1 MEAIAARD
9 AGRACDWTS
18 CLERRLEKAPDN
30 PRLWHTL
37 GTLWRAELELEQAIA
52 AFAMARR
59 LDPSSAVT
67 AHALARAT
75 LEAGRPASEHYN
87 EALALSPNDGS
98 MLLGRTSAQV
108 AEGQADEAITALETL
123 LRHNPQWTDG
133 HRQLA
138 ELRIA
143 RGAGADHL
151 STLDDAIHRHP
162 SNGGLRAVKLDILY
176 RGQEFE
182 RLAHFAMSCEQAV
195 GPSEALTTYQ
205 ALAASELGKTAIA
218 DSLFDQLLPTYSTEL
233 ASHAMRHAIRSARP
247 EAAAKIGEPLT
258 DSPGSNQVW
267 PWLGLAWRMMDDPR
281 AEWLYDQPNLVKEYE
296 ILDPAQIA
304 ALTKRLR
311 ELHNVGFAC
320 LGQSVRDGTQTDG
333 PLLARCEPE
342 IVALRHA
349 ILRQTEDHLASL
361 PYVEGHPTLARK
373 PDRARIA
380 GSWSVRFHGGGRHAH
395 HVHPLGWLSAALYIS
410 FPKHQPDA
418 RDAGWLVL
426 GQPPDEL
433 NVSLQPIRLI
443 EPRPGRLV
451 LFPSIMW
458 HGTRPFP
465 SGERMTVAFDIAL
478 PAQEAN

>member
-1 MEAIAARD
+1 MKAIAARG
-9 AGRACDWTS
+9 AGRAYDWTA
-18 CLERRLEKAPDN
+18 CLERRLEETPDN

-37 GTLWRAELELEQAIA
+37 GTLWRAELELERAIA
-52 AFAMARR
+52 AFAEALR
-59 LDPSSAVT
+59 LNPTSAVT

-75 LEAGRPASEHYN
+75 LEAGQPALERYN
-87 EALALSPNDGS
+87 EALSLSPDDGS
-98 MLLGRTSAQV
+98 ILLGRASAQV
-108 AEGQADEAITALETL
+108 AEGHADEAIAELEAL
-123 LRHNPQWTDG
+123 LRHSPHWADG
-133 HRQLA
+133 HRQLV
-138 ELRIA
+138 EFRIA
-143 RGAGADHL
+143 RGADADHL
-151 STLDDAIHRHP
+151 STLDDAIDRHP
-162 SNGGLRAVKLDILY
+162 SDGDLRAVKLDILY

-182 RLAHFAMSCEQAV
+182 QLAHFAISCEQAI
-195 GPSEALTTYQ
+195 GPSEALATYR
-205 ALAASELGKTAIA
+205 AIAASELGDTSTA
-218 DSLFDQLLPTYSTEL
+218 DSLFDQLLPTHSTEL
-233 ASHAMRHAIRSARP
+233 ASHAMRHAIRSGRP

-258 DSPGSNQVW
+258 TNPGANQVW
-267 PWLGLAWRMMDDPR
+267 PWRRMMDDPR

-296 ILDPAQIA
+296 ILDRVEIE

-311 ELHNVGFAC
+311 QLHNVGFTH

-333 PLLARCEPE
+333 PLLARSEPE
-342 IVALRHA
+342 IVALRHT
-349 ILRQTEDHLASL
+349 ILKQTEAHLASL

-410 FPKHQPDA
+410 VPEHQPAD

-433 NVSLQPIRLI
+433 NVPLQPIRLI

-465 SGERMTVAFDIAL
+465 SGERMTVAFDVAL
-478 PAQEAN
+478 PGQAAS